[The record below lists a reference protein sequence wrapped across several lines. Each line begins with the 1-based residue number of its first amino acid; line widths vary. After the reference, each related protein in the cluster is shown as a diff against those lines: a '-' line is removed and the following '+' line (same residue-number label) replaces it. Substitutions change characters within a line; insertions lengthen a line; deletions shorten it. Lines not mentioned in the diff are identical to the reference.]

1 VSDVRGPSEIAEAA
15 EWLRE
20 RIGEPPQIAIVLGS
34 GLGAFAARLDDA
46 VMLDG
51 AEVPHWPRA
60 TVIGHAGRVIAGRVA
75 GRRLLVLSG
84 RVHFYEGH
92 AMAAVTFPVRVLATL
107 GVTMLVLTNAAGGIQ
122 PRFRPGTVMV
132 IDDHLSLFVPNPL
145 VGPNDER
152 VGPRFP
158 DMTHVYS
165 PRLRAIA
172 RDAARDAAVPLA
184 HGVYAAVTGP
194 SYETPADIR
203 ALRALGADAVGMSTV
218 PEAIVARHLGLEV
231 LGLSCI
237 ANAAA
242 GMRPTPLSATEV
254 LETMRRTEQVFVT
267 LLEAIVARV

>member
-1 VSDVRGPSEIAEAA
+1 
-15 EWLRE
+15 
-20 RIGEPPQIAIVLGS
+20 
-34 GLGAFAARLDDA
+34 
-46 VMLDG
+46 
-51 AEVPHWPRA
+51 
-60 TVIGHAGRVIAGRVA
+60 
-75 GRRLLVLSG
+75 
-84 RVHFYEGH
+84 
-92 AMAAVTFPVRVLATL
+92 
-107 GVTMLVLTNAAGGIQ
+107 
-122 PRFRPGTVMV
+122 MV

-152 VGPRFP
+152 VGSRFP